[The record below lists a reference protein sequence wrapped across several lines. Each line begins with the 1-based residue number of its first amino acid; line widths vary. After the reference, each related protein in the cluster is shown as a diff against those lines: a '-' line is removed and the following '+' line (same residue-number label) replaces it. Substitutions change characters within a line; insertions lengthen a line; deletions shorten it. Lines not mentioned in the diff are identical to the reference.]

1 MGTKTNTGIENMLR
15 KNRMAKASQ
24 FTFPSTRQE
33 GFNTS
38 VDPPSAEDESL
49 FLFRLQRDDGDAW
62 RQKSFGFYY
71 WKASDNPDL
80 N

>member
-1 MGTKTNTGIENMLR
+1 
-15 KNRMAKASQ
+15 MAKASQ
-24 FTFPSTRQE
+24 FTFPSARQE

-38 VDPPSAEDESL
+38 VDPHSVEESL
-49 FLFRLQRDDGDAW
+49 FLFCLQRDDDDDDDDDVW